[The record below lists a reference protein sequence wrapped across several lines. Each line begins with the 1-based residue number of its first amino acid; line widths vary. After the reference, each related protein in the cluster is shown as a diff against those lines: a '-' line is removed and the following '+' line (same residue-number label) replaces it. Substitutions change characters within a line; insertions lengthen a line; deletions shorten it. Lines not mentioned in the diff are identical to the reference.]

1 MDTSQVYI
9 TIPLYNDS
17 KMILKVIKSL
27 NDKGYNNIVVVDDGS
42 TDNGYELVK
51 KNNILLNPVFI
62 KVSLQS
68 LPLESKAQTYS
79 PRRIN
84 YKMFLIT

>member
-1 MDTSQVYI
+1 MDTSNVYI

-42 TDNGYELVK
+42 TDK
-51 KNNILLNPVFI
+51 
-62 KVSLQS
+62 
-68 LPLESKAQTYS
+68 
-79 PRRIN
+79 
-84 YKMFLIT
+84 

>member
-1 MDTSQVYI
+1 MELNKSQVYI

-42 TDNGYELVK
+42 SDNGYELVK
-51 KNNILLNPVFI
+51 IILM
-62 KVSLQS
+62 Q
-68 LPLESKAQTYS
+68 
-79 PRRIN
+79 
-84 YKMFLIT
+84 

>member
-1 MDTSQVYI
+1 MNLSQVYI

-42 TDNGYELVK
+42 TDNGYNVVI
-51 KNNILLNPVFI
+51 KNEEFPAKIFCI
-62 KVSLQS
+62 SS
-68 LPLESKAQTYS
+68 AFTYIS
-79 PRRIN
+79 
-84 YKMFLIT
+84 

>member
-1 MDTSQVYI
+1 MDTSNVYI

-42 TDNGYELVK
+42 SDNGYELVK
-51 KNNILLNPVFI
+51 
-62 KVSLQS
+62 
-68 LPLESKAQTYS
+68 
-79 PRRIN
+79 RIVVR
-84 YKMFLIT
+84 

>member
-1 MDTSQVYI
+1 MNLSQVYI

-42 TDNGYELVK
+42 SDNGYELVK
-51 KNNILLNPVFI
+51 
-62 KVSLQS
+62 
-68 LPLESKAQTYS
+68 
-79 PRRIN
+79 RIVVR
-84 YKMFLIT
+84 